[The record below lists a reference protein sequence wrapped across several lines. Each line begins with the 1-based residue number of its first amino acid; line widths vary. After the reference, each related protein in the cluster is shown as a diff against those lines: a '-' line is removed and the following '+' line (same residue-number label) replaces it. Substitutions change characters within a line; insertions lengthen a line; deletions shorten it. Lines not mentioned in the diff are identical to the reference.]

1 MLRGITV
8 NNVQVIVMA
17 GGAGERLHPLTRRRS
32 KASVPF
38 GGKYLIIDFTLS
50 NCINSGI
57 RQISVLTQYLSD
69 LLHKHIQNGWGISGS
84 RLGDYIYCVPAQQKI
99 GTDWYRGTADA
110 IRQNLDL
117 IKGKAGDHVL
127 ILSGDHIYKM
137 DYRQIVAYHRAKKA
151 DLTLSAVRVR
161 PEEAA
166 GRLGVLEED
175 DDHRV
180 IGFHEKPTRPKTITD
195 VPEYVLGS
203 MGVYIF
209 KVGALREALQG
220 PEDDFGKG
228 VIPKVISRGRDIFV
242 YDYEKENKIED
253 FAVEVKEG
261 VRHKV
266 LVDRT
271 RDSSYW
277 KDIGSIDSYYEASF
291 DLVSVDPPFNL
302 YGEQWPFR
310 ALERS
315 LPPSKF
321 IFGGK
326 ASDSMVSD
334 GCIISGG
341 TVCKSVL
348 SPGVI
353 VERDALVEESIIFDD
368 VNIEPGARIR
378 RAIIDTEVRIL
389 SGVSI
394 GYDLE
399 ADARKGCTISDKG
412 IVVVPEGMVIGRD

>member
-1 MLRGITV
+1 VNRVQTV
-8 NNVQVIVMA
+8 VMA
-17 GGAGERLHPLTRRRS
+17 GGAGERLQPLTRGRS

-69 LLHKHIQNGWGISGS
+69 SLHKHIQNGWGISGS

-117 IKGKAGDHVL
+117 IKGKAGDPVL

-137 DYRQIVAYHRAKKA
+137 DYRQIVAYHRIQKA
-151 DLTLSAVRVR
+151 DITISAIRVR

-175 DDHRV
+175 QDHRV
-180 IGFHEKPTRPKTITD
+180 VGFYEKPPQSETIAGA
-195 VPEYVLGS
+195 PEHVLGS
-203 MGVYIF
+203 MGIYVF
-209 KVGALREALQG
+209 RAGVLRETLQE
-220 PEDDFGKG
+220 PEDDFGKDI
-228 VIPKVISRGRDIFV
+228 IPKAISRGHNIFA

-253 FAVEVKEG
+253 FVDEVKEG
-261 VRHKV
+261 TRHKV
-266 LVDRT
+266 LVERT

-277 KDIGSIDSYYEASF
+277 KDIGSIDSYHEASM

-302 YGEQWPFR
+302 YGEQWPLR
-310 ALERS
+310 AYERS

-321 IFGGK
+321 IFEGK
-326 ASDSMVSD
+326 APDSMVSD
-334 GCIISGG
+334 GCIISGS
-341 TVCKSVL
+341 TVWKSIL

-368 VNIEPGARIR
+368 VNIEPGARIK
-378 RAIIDTEVRIL
+378 RAIIDTGGESSL
-389 SGVSI
+389 AYQSGM
-394 GYDLE
+394 
-399 ADARKGCTISDKG
+399 T
-412 IVVVPEGMVIGRD
+412 

>member
-1 MLRGITV
+1 VGITMDR
-8 NNVQVIVMA
+8 VQTIVMA
-17 GGAGERLHPLTRRRS
+17 GGAGERLRPLTRGRS
-32 KASVPF
+32 KAAVPF

-69 LLHKHIQNGWGISGS
+69 SLHKHVQNGWGISGS

-117 IKGKAGDHVL
+117 IKGNAADSVL

-137 DYRQIVAYHRAKKA
+137 DYRQILAYHEMKNA
-151 DLTLSAVRVR
+151 DITISAVMVR
-161 PEEAA
+161 SEEAA

-175 DDHRV
+175 QDHRV
-180 IGFHEKPTRPKTITD
+180 VGFHEKPTQSKTIAGAK
-195 VPEYVLGS
+195 EHVLGS

-209 KVGALREALQG
+209 KTGTLKEALQEPG
-220 PEDDFGKG
+220 DDFGKG
-228 VIPKVISRGRDIFV
+228 IIPKAITKGLKIFA
-242 YDYEKENKIED
+242 YDYEEENKIED
-253 FAVEVKEG
+253 FVVEVKEG
-261 VRHKV
+261 IRRKI

-271 RDSSYW
+271 LDSSYW
-277 KDIGSIDSYYEASF
+277 KDIGSIDSYYEASM
-291 DLVSVDPPFNL
+291 DLVRVDPPFNL
-302 YGEQWPFR
+302 YGEHWPLR
-310 ALERS
+310 AYERS
-315 LPPSKF
+315 LPPSKY
-321 IFGGK
+321 IFEGK
-326 ASDSMVSD
+326 ALNSMVSD

-341 TVCKSVL
+341 TIKRSIL

-353 VERDALVEESIIFDD
+353 VERDAIIEESIIFDD
-368 VNIEPGARIR
+368 VNIEPGARIK
-378 RAIIDTEVRIL
+378 RAIIDTGVRIK

-399 ADARKGCTISDKG
+399 ADTRKGCTISDKG
-412 IVVVPEGMVIGRD
+412 VVVVPGGMVIGHD

>member
-1 MLRGITV
+1 V
-8 NNVQVIVMA
+8 DNVHTIVMA
-17 GGAGERLHPLTRRRS
+17 GGAGERLLPLTRGRS
-32 KASVPF
+32 KAAVPF
-38 GGKYLIIDFTLS
+38 GGKYLIVDFTLS

-69 LLHKHIQNGWGISGS
+69 SLHKHIQNGWGISGS
-84 RLGDYIYCVPAQQKI
+84 GLGDYIYCVPAQQKI
-99 GTDWYRGTADA
+99 GTGWYRGTADA

-117 IKGKAGDHVL
+117 IKGKAGDPVL

-137 DYRQIVAYHRAKKA
+137 DYRQIVAYHEMKKA
-151 DLTLSAVRVR
+151 DLTISAVRVR
-161 PEEAA
+161 AEEAA

-175 DDHRV
+175 QDHRV
-180 IGFHEKPTRPKTITD
+180 VGFYEKPSQPKTIAEA
-195 VPEYVLGS
+195 PEHVLGS
-203 MGVYIF
+203 MGVYVF
-209 KVGALREALQG
+209 KAGALREALQE

-228 VIPKVISRGRDIFV
+228 VIPKVISQGRNIFV

-261 VRHKV
+261 TRYKV

-277 KDIGSIDSYYEASF
+277 KDIGSIDSYYEASM

-310 ALERS
+310 AYDRS

-326 ASDSMVSD
+326 APDSMVSD

-341 TVCKSVL
+341 TVWRSIL

-368 VNIEPGARIR
+368 VNIEPGAKIKRAVIDTNVRIR
-378 RAIIDTEVRIL
+378 
-389 SGVSI
+389 SGVAI
-394 GYDLE
+394 GYDPE

-412 IVVVPEGMVIGRD
+412 VAVVPEGMVIGLD

>member
-1 MLRGITV
+1 MVV
-8 NNVQVIVMA
+8 NDVQVIVMA
-17 GGAGERLHPLTRRRS
+17 GGAGERLQPLTGGRS
-32 KASVPF
+32 KAAVPF

-69 LLHKHIQNGWGISGS
+69 SLHKHIQNGWGISGS

-117 IKGKAGDHVL
+117 IKGKAGDPVL

-137 DYRQIVAYHRAKKA
+137 DYRQIVTYHELKKA
-151 DLTLSAVRVR
+151 DLTLSAIRVR

-166 GRLGVLEED
+166 GRLGVLEENQ
-175 DDHRV
+175 DHRLV
-180 IGFHEKPTRPKTITD
+180 GFHEKPPQSKTIAEA
-195 VPEYVLGS
+195 PEHVLGS
-203 MGVYIF
+203 MGVYVF
-209 KVGALREALQG
+209 RAGTLREILQE

-228 VIPKVISRGRDIFV
+228 IIPEAIGRGLNIFA

-253 FAVEVKEG
+253 FVVEVIEG
-261 VRHKV
+261 TRHKI

-277 KDIGSIDSYYEASF
+277 KDIGSIDSYYEASM
-291 DLVSVDPPFNL
+291 DLVGVDPPLNL
-302 YGEQWPFR
+302 YGEKWPFR
-310 ALERS
+310 TYERS

-326 ASDSMVSD
+326 TSDSMVSD

-341 TVCKSVL
+341 IVQKSIL
-348 SPGVI
+348 SPGVV
-353 VERDALVEESIIFDD
+353 VERHASVEESIIFDD
-368 VNIEPGARIR
+368 VNIEPGARIK
-378 RAIIDTEVRIL
+378 RAIIDKESRIRA
-389 SGVSI
+389 GAFI

-399 ADARKGCTISDKG
+399 LDKKRGCTVSDKG
-412 IVVVPEGMVIGRD
+412 IVVVPKGVDISPA

>member
-1 MLRGITV
+1 M

-17 GGAGERLHPLTRRRS
+17 GGAGERLQPLTRGRS
-32 KASVPF
+32 KAAVPF

-57 RQISVLTQYLSD
+57 RQISILTQYLSD
-69 LLHKHIQNGWGISGS
+69 SLHKHIQNGWGISGS
-84 RLGDYIYCVPAQQKI
+84 RLGDYIYCVPAQRKV

-117 IKGKAGDHVL
+117 ITGRAGDPVL

-137 DYRQIVAYHRAKKA
+137 NYRQIVDYHEMKKA
-151 DLTLSAVRVR
+151 DITVSVVRVR
-161 PEEAA
+161 AEEAA

-175 DDHRV
+175 QDHRAV
-180 IGFHEKPTRPKTITD
+180 GFHEKPPQPKTIAES
-195 VPEYVLGS
+195 PEQVLGS
-203 MGVYIF
+203 MGVYVF
-209 KVGALREALQG
+209 RAGTLREVLKE

-228 VIPKVISRGRDIFV
+228 IIPKAISRGLSIFA

-253 FAVEVKEG
+253 FVVEVKDG
-261 VRHKV
+261 TRHKV
-266 LVDRT
+266 LVEKT

-277 KDIGSIDSYYEASF
+277 KDIGSIDSYYEASM
-291 DLVSVDPPFNL
+291 DLVSVDPPLNL
-302 YGEQWPFR
+302 YGEKWPFR
-310 ALERS
+310 AYERS

-326 ASDSMVSD
+326 TSDSMVSD

-341 TVCKSVL
+341 TVWKSIL

-353 VERDALVEESIIFDD
+353 VERDAFIEESIIFDD
-368 VNIEPGARIR
+368 VNVEPGARIK
-378 RAIIDTEVRIL
+378 RAIIDTGVRIK

-394 GYDLE
+394 GYELE

-412 IVVVPEGMVIGRD
+412 IVVVPEGMVIGPD

>member
-1 MLRGITV
+1 MD
-8 NNVQVIVMA
+8 NVQTIVMA
-17 GGAGERLHPLTRRRS
+17 GGAGERLQPLTRGRS
-32 KASVPF
+32 KAAVPF

-69 LLHKHIQNGWGISGS
+69 SLHKHIQNGWGISGS
-84 RLGDYIYCVPAQQKI
+84 RLGDFIYCVPAQQKI

-117 IKGKAGDHVL
+117 IKGKANDPVL

-137 DYRQIVAYHRAKKA
+137 DYRQIVTYHKMKKA
-151 DLTLSAVRVR
+151 DLTVSVVRVK

-175 DDHRV
+175 QDHRV
-180 IGFHEKPTRPKTITD
+180 VSFHEKPPQSRTTAEP
-195 VPEYVLGS
+195 PEYVLGS
-203 MGVYIF
+203 MGVYVF
-209 KVGALREALQG
+209 RAEALREALQEPG
-220 PEDDFGKG
+220 DDFGKG
-228 VIPKVISRGRDIFV
+228 VIPKAIIRGCDIFV

-253 FAVEVKEG
+253 FVVEVKEG
-261 VRHKV
+261 TRHKV

-277 KDIGSIDSYYEASF
+277 KDIGSIDSYYEASM
-291 DLVSVDPPFNL
+291 DLVSVVPPFNL
-302 YGEQWPFR
+302 YGEQWPLR
-310 ALERS
+310 AHERS

-326 ASDSMVSD
+326 ATDSLVSD

-341 TVCKSVL
+341 TVWKSIL
-348 SPGVI
+348 SPGVV
-353 VERDALVEESIIFDD
+353 VERDGFIEESIIFDD
-368 VNIEPGARIR
+368 VNIEPGARIKR
-378 RAIIDTEVRIL
+378 TIIDTEVRIR

-412 IVVVPEGMVIGRD
+412 IVVVPEGMVIGKD

>member
-1 MLRGITV
+1 LQRIAV
-8 NNVQVIVMA
+8 DNVHTIVMA
-17 GGAGERLHPLTRRRS
+17 GGVGERLLPLTEGRS
-32 KASVPF
+32 KAAVPF
-38 GGKYLIIDFTLS
+38 GGKYLIVDFTLS

-69 LLHKHIQNGWGISGS
+69 SLHKHIQNGWGISGS
-84 RLGDYIYCVPAQQKI
+84 RLGDYIYCVPAQKKI

-117 IKGKAGDHVL
+117 IKGKASDPVL

-137 DYRQIVAYHRAKKA
+137 DYRQIVTYHKMKKA
-151 DLTLSAVRVR
+151 DITISAVRVR
-161 PEEAA
+161 SEEAA
-166 GRLGVLEED
+166 ERLGVLEED
-175 DDHRV
+175 QDHRV
-180 IGFHEKPTRPKTITD
+180 VGFCEKPALPKTIAEA
-195 VPEYVLGS
+195 PEYVLGS
-203 MGVYIF
+203 MGVYVF
-209 KVGALREALQG
+209 RAGALREALQET
-220 PEDDFGKG
+220 EDDFGKG
-228 VIPKVISRGRDIFV
+228 VIPKAISRGRSIFV

-253 FAVEVKEG
+253 FTIEVKEG
-261 VRHKV
+261 TRYKI

-277 KDIGSIDSYYEASF
+277 RDIGSIDSYYEASM
-291 DLVSVDPPFNL
+291 DLVNVDPPFNL

-310 ALERS
+310 AYERS

-326 ASDSMVSD
+326 VSDSMVSD

-341 TVCKSVL
+341 TVWRSIL

-368 VNIEPGARIR
+368 VNIEPRAKIR
-378 RAIIDTEVRIL
+378 RAIIDTTVRIQ

-399 ADARKGCTISDKG
+399 ADTRKGCTISDKG
-412 IVVVPEGMVIGRD
+412 IVVVPTGMVIGPD

>member
-1 MLRGITV
+1 MSITMGR
-8 NNVQVIVMA
+8 VQTIVMA
-17 GGAGERLHPLTRRRS
+17 GGAGERLRPLTRGRS

-69 LLHKHIQNGWGISGS
+69 SLHKHIQNGWGISNS
-84 RLGDYIYCVPAQQKI
+84 RLGDYIYCVPAQQKV
-99 GTDWYRGTADA
+99 GTDWYLGTADA

-117 IKGKAGDHVL
+117 IKGNDDDPVL

-137 DYRQIVAYHRAKKA
+137 DYRQIVAYHEMKNA
-151 DLTLSAVRVR
+151 DITISAVRIR
-161 PEEAA
+161 AEEAA

-175 DDHRV
+175 QEHRV
-180 IGFHEKPTRPKTITD
+180 TGFHEKPPQSKTIAGA
-195 VPEYVLGS
+195 EEHVLGS

-209 KVGALREALQG
+209 RTGTLKEALQEPG
-220 PEDDFGKG
+220 DDFGKG
-228 VIPKVISRGRDIFV
+228 IIPNAINEGLNILL

-253 FAVEVKEG
+253 FAVEVEEG
-261 VRHKV
+261 TRHKF

-277 KDIGSIDSYYEASF
+277 RDIGSIDSYYEASM

-302 YGEQWPFR
+302 YGEQWPLR
-310 ALERS
+310 AYERS

-321 IFGGK
+321 IFEGK
-326 ASDSMVSD
+326 ASNSMVSD

-341 TVCKSVL
+341 TVWKSIL

-353 VERDALVEESIIFDD
+353 VERDAIIEESIIFDD
-368 VNIEPGARIR
+368 VDIEPGAKIK
-378 RAIIDTEVRIL
+378 RAIIDTGVRIK

-399 ADARKGCTISDKG
+399 ADARKDCTISDKG
-412 IVVVPEGMVIGRD
+412 IAVVPEGMVIEQG

>member
-1 MLRGITV
+1 MAM

-17 GGAGERLHPLTRRRS
+17 GGAGERLQPLTRGRS
-32 KASVPF
+32 KAAVPF

-57 RQISVLTQYLSD
+57 RQISILTQYLSD
-69 LLHKHIQNGWGISGS
+69 SLHKHIQNGWGISGS
-84 RLGDYIYCVPAQQKI
+84 RLGDFIYCVPAQQKI

-117 IKGKAGDHVL
+117 IKGKANDPVL

-137 DYRQIVAYHRAKKA
+137 DYRQIVTYHKMKKA
-151 DLTLSAVRVR
+151 DLTVSAVRVGA
-161 PEEAA
+161 EVAA

-175 DDHRV
+175 QDHRV
-180 IGFHEKPTRPKTITD
+180 VGFHEKPPQSRTTAEP
-195 VPEYVLGS
+195 PEYVLGS
-203 MGVYIF
+203 MGVYVF
-209 KVGALREALQG
+209 RAEALREALQEPG
-220 PEDDFGKG
+220 DDFGKG
-228 VIPKVISRGRDIFV
+228 VIPKAIIRGCDIFV
-242 YDYEKENKIED
+242 YDYEKENRIED
-253 FAVEVKEG
+253 FVVEVKEG
-261 VRHKV
+261 TRHKV

-277 KDIGSIDSYYEASF
+277 KDIGSIDSYYEASM

-302 YGEQWPFR
+302 YGEQWPLR
-310 ALERS
+310 AHERS

-326 ASDSMVSD
+326 ATDSLVSD

-341 TVCKSVL
+341 TVWKSIL
-348 SPGVI
+348 SPGVV
-353 VERDALVEESIIFDD
+353 VERDGFIEESIIFDD
-368 VNIEPGARIR
+368 VNIEPGARIKR
-378 RAIIDTEVRIL
+378 TIIDTEVRIR

-412 IVVVPEGMVIGRD
+412 IVVVPEGMVVGKD

>member
-1 MLRGITV
+1 LRGIVV

-17 GGAGERLHPLTRRRS
+17 GGAGERLQPLTRGRS
-32 KASVPF
+32 KAAVPF

-69 LLHKHIQNGWGISGS
+69 SLHKHIQDGWGISGS

-117 IKGKAGDHVL
+117 VKGKAADPVL

-137 DYRQIVAYHRAKKA
+137 DYRQIVAYHKTKKA
-151 DLTLSAVRVR
+151 DLTISAVRVR

-166 GRLGVLEED
+166 GRLGVLDED
-175 DDHRV
+175 QYHKV
-180 IGFHEKPTRPKTITD
+180 VGFYEKPPQSKTIAGA
-195 VPEYVLGS
+195 PEHILGS
-203 MGVYIF
+203 MGVYVF
-209 KVGALREALQG
+209 KAGTLREALQE

-228 VIPKVISRGRDIFV
+228 IIPKAISRGLNIFA

-253 FAVEVKEG
+253 FVVEVKEG
-261 VRHKV
+261 TRYKV
-266 LVDRT
+266 LVERT
-271 RDSSYW
+271 LDSSYW
-277 KDIGSIDSYYEASF
+277 KDIGSIDSYYEAGM
-291 DLVSVDPPFNL
+291 DLVSVDPPLNL

-310 ALERS
+310 AYERS

-326 ASDSMVSD
+326 ALDSMVSD
-334 GCIISGG
+334 GCIISDG
-341 TVCKSVL
+341 TVRKSIL
-348 SPGVI
+348 SPGVV
-353 VERDALVEESIIFDD
+353 VERNAFIEESIIFDD
-368 VNIEPGARIR
+368 VNIEPGARIK
-378 RAIIDTEVRIL
+378 RAIIDTGVRIR

-394 GYDLE
+394 GYNLE
-399 ADARKGCTISDKG
+399 ADSRKGCTISDKG
-412 IVVVPEGMVIGRD
+412 IVVVPGGLVIGQD

>member
-1 MLRGITV
+1 MQGIAVDKV
-8 NNVQVIVMA
+8 NTIVMA
-17 GGAGERLHPLTRRRS
+17 GGEGERLMPLTRGRS
-32 KASVPF
+32 KAAVPF
-38 GGKYLIIDFTLS
+38 GGKYLIVDFTLS

-57 RQISVLTQYLSD
+57 RQISVLTQHLSD
-69 LLHKHIQNGWGISGS
+69 SLHKHIQNGWGISGS

-99 GTDWYRGTADA
+99 GTGWYRGTADA

-117 IKGKAGDHVL
+117 IRGKTGDPVL

-137 DYRQIVAYHRAKKA
+137 DYRQIIDYHKMKKA
-151 DLTLSAVRVR
+151 DITISTVRVR

-166 GRLGVLEED
+166 GRLGVIEED
-175 DDHRV
+175 QDQRV
-180 IGFHEKPTRPKTITD
+180 VAFHEKPPQSETVAGI
-195 VPEYVLGS
+195 PEYVLGS
-203 MGVYIF
+203 MGVYVFRI
-209 KVGALREALQG
+209 GALREALQE

-228 VIPKVISRGRDIFV
+228 IIPRMISRGLNIFA

-253 FAVEVKEG
+253 FVVEVKEG
-261 VRHKV
+261 TRHKV

-277 KDIGSIDSYYEASF
+277 KDIGSIDSYYEASM
-291 DLVSVDPPFNL
+291 DLVSVEPPFNL

-310 ALERS
+310 AYERS

-321 IFGGK
+321 IFDGK
-326 ASDSMVSD
+326 APDSMVSD
-334 GCIISGG
+334 GCIISGA
-341 TVCKSVL
+341 TVWKSIL
-348 SPGVI
+348 SPGVV

-368 VNIEPGARIR
+368 VNIEPGAKIR
-378 RAIIDTEVRIL
+378 RAIIDTEVRIR

-399 ADARKGCTISDKG
+399 VDVRKGCTISDKG
-412 IVVVPEGMVIGRD
+412 IVAVPEGMVIGRD

>member
-1 MLRGITV
+1 MVV

-17 GGAGERLHPLTRRRS
+17 GGAGERLQPLTRGRS
-32 KASVPF
+32 KAAVPF

-57 RQISVLTQYLSD
+57 RQISVLTQHLSD
-69 LLHKHIQNGWGISGS
+69 SLHKHIQNGWGISGS
-84 RLGDYIYCVPAQQKI
+84 RLGDYVYCVPAQQKI

-117 IKGKAGDHVL
+117 IKGKTNDPVM

-137 DYRQIVAYHRAKKA
+137 DYRQIVDYHEMKKA
-151 DLTLSAVRVR
+151 DLTISAIRIR

-175 DDHRV
+175 QDHRLV
-180 IGFHEKPTRPKTITD
+180 GFHEKPPQSKTIAEA
-195 VPEYVLGS
+195 PEHVLGS
-203 MGVYIF
+203 MGVYVF
-209 KVGALREALQG
+209 RAGTLRETLKE

-228 VIPKVISRGRDIFV
+228 IIPKAISRGRDIFV
-242 YDYEKENKIED
+242 YDYEKENQIED

-261 VRHKV
+261 IRYKV

-277 KDIGSIDSYYEASF
+277 KDIGSTDSYYEASM

-302 YGEQWPFR
+302 YGEQWPIR
-310 ALERS
+310 AFERS

-326 ASDSMVSD
+326 TPDSMVSD

-341 TVCKSVL
+341 TVWRSIL

-353 VERDALVEESIIFDD
+353 VEREASIEESIIFDD
-368 VNIEPGARIR
+368 VNIEPGTRIK
-378 RAIIDTEVRIL
+378 RAIIDTGVRIR
-389 SGVSI
+389 SSVSI

-412 IVVVPEGMVIGRD
+412 IVVVPGGMVIGQD

>member
-1 MLRGITV
+1 LQGIAV
-8 NNVQVIVMA
+8 DNVHTIVMA
-17 GGAGERLHPLTRRRS
+17 GGAGERLLPLTRGRS
-32 KASVPF
+32 KAAVPF
-38 GGKYLIIDFTLS
+38 GGKYLIVDFTLS

-69 LLHKHIQNGWGISGS
+69 SLHKHIQNGWGISGS
-84 RLGDYIYCVPAQQKI
+84 GLGDYIYCVPAQQKI
-99 GTDWYRGTADA
+99 GTGWYRGTADA

-117 IKGKAGDHVL
+117 IKGKAGDPVP

-137 DYRQIVAYHRAKKA
+137 DYRQIVAYHEMKKA
-151 DLTLSAVRVR
+151 DLTISAVRVR
-161 PEEAA
+161 AEEAA

-175 DDHRV
+175 QDHRV
-180 IGFHEKPTRPKTITD
+180 VGFYEKPSQPKTIAEA
-195 VPEYVLGS
+195 PEHVLGS
-203 MGVYIF
+203 MGVYVF
-209 KVGALREALQG
+209 KAGALREALQE

-228 VIPKVISRGRDIFV
+228 VIPKLISRGRSIFV

-253 FAVEVKEG
+253 FVVEVKEG
-261 VRHKV
+261 TRHKI

-271 RDSSYW
+271 SDSSYW
-277 KDIGSIDSYYEASF
+277 KDIGSIDSYYEASM

-310 ALERS
+310 AFERS

-326 ASDSMVSD
+326 AQDSMVSD

-341 TVCKSVL
+341 TVWKSIL

-368 VNIEPGARIR
+368 VNIEPGARIKR
-378 RAIIDTEVRIL
+378 TIIDTGVRIK

-399 ADARKGCTISDKG
+399 TDARKGCTISDNG
-412 IVVVPEGMVIGRD
+412 IVVVPEGMVIELD

>member
-1 MLRGITV
+1 MSV
-8 NNVQVIVMA
+8 NEVQTIVMA
-17 GGAGERLHPLTRRRS
+17 GGAGERLQPLTQGRS
-32 KASVPF
+32 KAAVPF

-69 LLHKHIQNGWGISGS
+69 SLHKHIQNGWGISGS

-117 IKGKAGDHVL
+117 IKGKTGAPVL

-137 DYRQIVAYHRAKKA
+137 NYRQIVNYHEMKKA
-151 DLTLSAVRVR
+151 DLTISAVRVR

-166 GRLGVLEED
+166 ERLGVLEED
-175 DDHRV
+175 QDHRV
-180 IGFHEKPTRPKTITD
+180 AGFYEKPPQPKTVTQA
-195 VPEYVLGS
+195 PEYVLGS
-203 MGVYIF
+203 MGVYVF
-209 KVGALREALQG
+209 KAGVLREALQE
-220 PEDDFGKG
+220 PEDDFGTG
-228 VIPKVISRGRDIFV
+228 IIPKAISRGRNIFV
-242 YDYEKENKIED
+242 YDYEKENRIED
-253 FAVEVKEG
+253 FVVEVEEG
-261 VRHKV
+261 TRRKI

-277 KDIGSIDSYYEASF
+277 KDIGSIDSYYEASM
-291 DLVSVDPPFNL
+291 DLVSIDPPFNL
-302 YGEQWPFR
+302 YGEQWPLR
-310 ALERS
+310 AYERS

-326 ASDSMVSD
+326 APDSMVSD

-341 TVCKSVL
+341 TVWKSIL
-348 SPGVI
+348 SPGVV
-353 VERDALVEESIIFDD
+353 VERNAFIEESIIFDD
-368 VNIEPGARIR
+368 VNIEPGATIR
-378 RAIIDTEVRIL
+378 RAIIDTGARIR

-412 IVVVPEGMVIGRD
+412 IVVVPEGTAVGQD

>member
-1 MLRGITV
+1 VNRVQTV
-8 NNVQVIVMA
+8 VMA
-17 GGAGERLHPLTRRRS
+17 GGAGERLMPLTRGRS

-57 RQISVLTQYLSD
+57 RQISGLTQYLSD
-69 LLHKHIQNGWGISGS
+69 SLHKHIQNGWGISGS

-117 IKGKAGDHVL
+117 IKGKVSDPVL

-137 DYRQIVAYHRAKKA
+137 DYRQIIAYHRMKKA
-151 DLTLSAVRVR
+151 DLTVSVIRVK

-175 DDHRV
+175 QDHRV
-180 IGFHEKPTRPKTITD
+180 VSFHEKPPQSRTIAD
-195 VPEYVLGS
+195 PPEYVLGS
-203 MGVYIF
+203 MGVYVF
-209 KVGALREALQG
+209 RAGALREALQEPG
-220 PEDDFGKG
+220 DDFGKG
-228 VIPKVISRGRDIFV
+228 VIPEAIIQGRDIFV

-253 FAVEVKEG
+253 FVVEVKEG
-261 VRHKV
+261 ARHKL

-277 KDIGSIDSYYEASF
+277 KDIGSIDSYYEASM

-302 YGEQWPFR
+302 YGEQWPLR
-310 ALERS
+310 AHNRS

-326 ASDSMVSD
+326 ATDSMVSD

-341 TVCKSVL
+341 TVWESIL
-348 SPGVI
+348 SPGVV
-353 VERDALVEESIIFDD
+353 VERDAFIEESIIFDD
-368 VNIEPGARIR
+368 VNIEPGAKIKRT
-378 RAIIDTEVRIL
+378 IIDTGVRIR

-399 ADARKGCTISDKG
+399 ADAGKGCTISDKG
-412 IVVVPEGMVIGRD
+412 IVVVPEGMVIA

>member
-1 MLRGITV
+1 MAV
-8 NNVQVIVMA
+8 DNVHTIVMA
-17 GGAGERLHPLTRRRS
+17 GGAGERLQPLTRGRS

-69 LLHKHIQNGWGISGS
+69 SLHKHIQNGWGISGS

-117 IKGKAGDHVL
+117 IKGRASDPVL

-137 DYRQIVAYHRAKKA
+137 DYRQIVAYHKMKKA
-151 DLTLSAVRVR
+151 DLTISAVRIR
-161 PEEAA
+161 PEDAA
-166 GRLGVLEED
+166 ERLGVLEED
-175 DDHRV
+175 QDHRV
-180 IGFHEKPTRPKTITD
+180 VGFSEKPPQSKTIAEA
-195 VPEYVLGS
+195 PEYVLGS
-203 MGVYIF
+203 MGVYVF
-209 KVGALREALQG
+209 KAGALREALQE

-228 VIPKVISRGRDIFV
+228 IIPKAISRGLNIFV

-261 VRHKV
+261 TRHKI

-277 KDIGSIDSYYEASF
+277 KDIGSIDSYYEASM

-310 ALERS
+310 AYERS

-326 ASDSMVSD
+326 APDSMVSD

-341 TVCKSVL
+341 TVWKSIL
-348 SPGVI
+348 SPGVV
-353 VERDALVEESIIFDD
+353 VERDASVEESIIFDD
-368 VNIEPGARIR
+368 VNIEPGARIK
-378 RAIIDTEVRIL
+378 RAIIDTRVRIK
-389 SGVSI
+389 SGVLI
-394 GYDLE
+394 GYNLE
-399 ADARKGCTISDKG
+399 ADAREGCTISDKG
-412 IVVVPEGMVIGRD
+412 IVVVPEGMVMGQD

>member
-1 MLRGITV
+1 MAV

-17 GGAGERLHPLTRRRS
+17 GGAGERLQPLTRGRS
-32 KASVPF
+32 KAAVPF

-69 LLHKHIQNGWGISGS
+69 SLHKHIQNGWGISGS
-84 RLGDYIYCVPAQQKI
+84 RLGDYIYCVPAQQKV

-117 IKGKAGDHVL
+117 IKGKAGDPVL

-137 DYRQIVAYHRAKKA
+137 DYRQIVAYHEMKKA
-151 DLTLSAVRVR
+151 DLTISAVRVR

-175 DDHRV
+175 QDHRV
-180 IGFHEKPTRPKTITD
+180 VGFHEKPPQPKTIAGA
-195 VPEYVLGS
+195 PEHVLGS
-203 MGVYIF
+203 MGVYVF
-209 KVGALREALQG
+209 RAGTLREALQE

-228 VIPKVISRGRDIFV
+228 IIPKAISRGLNIFA

-253 FAVEVKEG
+253 FVVEVKEG
-261 VRHKV
+261 TRHKV

-277 KDIGSIDSYYEASF
+277 KDIGSIDSYYEASM
-291 DLVSVDPPFNL
+291 DLVSVDPPLNL
-302 YGEQWPFR
+302 YGEKWPFR
-310 ALERS
+310 AYERS

-326 ASDSMVSD
+326 APDSMVSD

-341 TVCKSVL
+341 TVWKSIL
-348 SPGVI
+348 SPGVV
-353 VERDALVEESIIFDD
+353 VERDAFSRGID
-368 VNIEPGARIR
+368 NI
-378 RAIIDTEVRIL
+378 
-389 SGVSI
+389 
-394 GYDLE
+394 
-399 ADARKGCTISDKG
+399 
-412 IVVVPEGMVIGRD
+412 